1 MSLSCKRSEYEARY
15 ANMDEKKRKRM
26 ESNRESA
33 KRSRLKREQRVKD
46 LVNEIATMKE
56 EIFELNG
63 QYNDRSTE
71 AHQPATEHISTVL
84 PDKIQHFAQ
93 CQIDPNFSKS
103 ILVLLRKKKCNKL
116 ALTYDPRT
124 YIVLPMTLRL
134 FN

>member
-26 ESNRESA
+26 ASNRESA

-63 QYNDRSTE
+63 QYNDLSQR
-71 AHQPATEHISTVL
+71 AR
-84 PDKIQHFAQ
+84 
-93 CQIDPNFSKS
+93 
-103 ILVLLRKKKCNKL
+103 ILWQENQALKVEKAKL
-116 ALTYDPRT
+116 AECLDNLCSICMRFRQMQSGCFSNQPWQQAYSQMQPIITT
-124 YIVLPMTLRL
+124 GMSES
-134 FN
+134 